1 MNKGKSA
8 NPCGT
13 KRYIDTKSPS
23 FPANFAKSG
32 DGRPV
37 QSSRRHPDDTK
48 PKGFPAYNPALHS
61 LNGEFMRGA
70 TSSAPVS
77 LIGGLDRKN
86 SAVEIELSPEVL
98 ARRAKQRRQMLDM
111 TGVSYMID
119 ATILLIYA
127 YAGATSFI
135 VAPAYAACGLLSVA
149 VYIAISEAKV
159 NDRFRDHYFISQQTS
174 ISLAIMLLFLYFAPE
189 VGCLFLCSIFLVF
202 TFGALRSTPR
212 QTIIGWT
219 MAAVGLTVLFLLTD
233 KPIGMPTGTP
243 LERFATM
250 LVFIL
255 VLGRGMIVGLFS
267 SSLHESLYRRGIELK
282 EAYKRIEEL
291 AELDELTGSLNRRC
305 IMQTL
310 DEEIARSRRSK
321 VPCAVALIDLD
332 WFKRIND
339 RFGHPVGDEALR
351 AFAITVF
358 ANIRSIDKFGRY
370 GGEEFLLILPE
381 TSDGAALRTVDRLR
395 GIVAALDW
403 SAISQDMSVTMSAGL
418 ATLRPDDTADSI
430 LARADQLLYQA
441 KDMGRNR
448 VVAA

>member
-1 MNKGKSA
+1 
-8 NPCGT
+8 
-13 KRYIDTKSPS
+13 
-23 FPANFAKSG
+23 
-32 DGRPV
+32 
-37 QSSRRHPDDTK
+37 
-48 PKGFPAYNPALHS
+48 LHFHH
-61 LNGEFMRGA
+61 GEFMRGA

-77 LIGGLDRKN
+77 LIGGFDREH
-86 SAVEIELSPEVL
+86 SAVEIELSPEIL
-98 ARRAKQRRQMLDM
+98 ARRAKQRRQILDM

-119 ATILLIYA
+119 AAILLIYA
-127 YAGATSFI
+127 YAGATSFVI
-135 VAPAYAACGLLSVA
+135 APAYAACGLLSVA
-149 VYIAISEAKV
+149 VYIAISEANL
-159 NDRFRDHYFISQQTS
+159 NDRFRDHYFISQQTT
-174 ISLAIMLLFLYFAPE
+174 ISLAIMLAFIYFAPE
-189 VGCLFLCSIFLVF
+189 VGSLFLCSIFLVF

-219 MAAVGLTVLFLLTD
+219 MAAVGLTILFLLTD

-255 VLGRGMIVGLFS
+255 VLGRGMVVGLFS

-282 EAYKRIEEL
+282 KAYQRIEEL
-291 AELDELTGSLNRRC
+291 AELR
-305 IMQTL
+305 
-310 DEEIARSRRSK
+310 ARRSN

-339 RFGHPVGDEALR
+339 RFGHPAGDEALR

-418 ATLRPDDTADSI
+418 ATLRADDTADSI
-430 LARADQLLYQA
+430 LVRADQLLYQA

>member
-1 MNKGKSA
+1 
-8 NPCGT
+8 
-13 KRYIDTKSPS
+13 
-23 FPANFAKSG
+23 
-32 DGRPV
+32 
-37 QSSRRHPDDTK
+37 
-48 PKGFPAYNPALHS
+48 
-61 LNGEFMRGA
+61 
-70 TSSAPVS
+70 
-77 LIGGLDRKN
+77 
-86 SAVEIELSPEVL
+86 
-98 ARRAKQRRQMLDM
+98 MLDM

-119 ATILLIYA
+119 AAILLIYA
-127 YAGATSFI
+127 YAGATSFAI
-135 VAPAYAACGLLSVA
+135 PPAYAACGLLSVA
-149 VYIAISEAKV
+149 LYIAISEAKL
-159 NDRFRDHYFISQQTS
+159 NDRFRDHYFIVQQTS
-174 ISLAIMLLFLYFAPE
+174 MSLAIMLVFIYVAPE
-189 VGCLFLCSIFLVF
+189 VGGLFLCSIFLVY

-219 MAAVGLTVLFLLTD
+219 MAAIGLTVLFLLTD

-243 LERFATM
+243 LERFATL

-255 VLGRGMIVGLFS
+255 VLGRGMVVGLFS
-267 SSLHESLYRRGIELK
+267 SSLHESLYKRGIELK
-282 EAYKRIEEL
+282 KAYQRIEEL

-310 DEEIARSRRSK
+310 DEEIVRARRSN

-339 RFGHPVGDEALR
+339 RFGHPAGDEALR
-351 AFAITVF
+351 TFAITVF

-370 GGEEFLLILPE
+370 GGEEFLLIVPE
-381 TSDGAALRTVDRLR
+381 TSDNAARRAVDRLR

-418 ATLRPDDTADSI
+418 TMLRADDTADSI

-448 VVAA
+448 VVTA

>member
-1 MNKGKSA
+1 MLGVS
-8 NPCGT
+8 
-13 KRYIDTKSPS
+13 RFSD
-23 FPANFAKSG
+23 PASG
-32 DGRPV
+32 
-37 QSSRRHPDDTK
+37 STDTK
-48 PKGFPAYNPALHS
+48 PKGFPAYSRTLHS

-70 TSSAPVS
+70 TSSASGS
-77 LIGGLDRKN
+77 LIGTLGRTH
-86 SAVEIELSPEVL
+86 SAVEIELSPEIL
-98 ARRAKQRRQMLDM
+98 ARRAKQRRQMLDVV
-111 TGVSYMID
+111 GVSYMID
-119 ATILLIYA
+119 AAILLIYA
-127 YAGATSFI
+127 YAGATSFM
-135 VAPAYAACGLLSVA
+135 VASAYGACGLLSVA
-149 VYIAISEAKV
+149 VYIAVSEANV
-159 NDRFRDHYFISQQTS
+159 NDRFRDHYFVLQQSS
-174 ISLAIMLLFLYFAPE
+174 ISLTIMLAFLYFAPE

-202 TFGALRSTPR
+202 TFAALRSTPW
-212 QTIIGWT
+212 QTVIGWT
-219 MAAVGLTVLFLLTD
+219 MAAIGLTVIFLLTD
-233 KPIGMPTGTP
+233 QTIGMPTGTP

-267 SSLHESLYRRGIELK
+267 SSLHESLYRRGVELK
-282 EAYKRIEEL
+282 KAYQRIEEL

-310 DEEIARSRRSK
+310 DEEIIRARRSNI
-321 VPCAVALIDLD
+321 PCAVALIDLD

-339 RFGHPVGDEALR
+339 RFGHPAGDEALR
-351 AFAITVF
+351 AFSITVF

-418 ATLRPDDTADSI
+418 ATLRADDTADSI
-430 LARADQLLYQA
+430 LVRADQLLYEA
-441 KDMGRNR
+441 KDMGRNQ

>member
-1 MNKGKSA
+1 
-8 NPCGT
+8 
-13 KRYIDTKSPS
+13 
-23 FPANFAKSG
+23 
-32 DGRPV
+32 
-37 QSSRRHPDDTK
+37 
-48 PKGFPAYNPALHS
+48 LLS

-77 LIGGLDRKN
+77 LLGGLGRGH
-86 SAVEIELSPEVL
+86 SAAESELAPDIL
-98 ARRAKQRRQMLDM
+98 ARRARQRRQLLDM

-119 ATILLIYA
+119 AGILLIYA
-127 YAGATSFI
+127 YAGTTSFAI
-135 VAPAYAACGLLSVA
+135 APAYAACGLLSVA
-149 VYIAISEAKV
+149 IYIAISEANV
-159 NDRFRDHYFISQQTS
+159 NDRFRDHYFILQQTS
-174 ISLAIMLLFLYFAPE
+174 LSLAIMLAFIYFAPE
-189 VGCLFLCSIFLVF
+189 VGGLFLCSIFLVY

-219 MAAVGLTVLFLLTD
+219 MAATGLTVLFLLTD

-243 LERFATM
+243 LERFATL

-255 VLGRGMIVGLFS
+255 VLGRGMVVGLFS
-267 SSLHESLYRRGIELK
+267 SSLQESLYKRGVELK
-282 EAYKRIEEL
+282 TAYQRIEEL

-310 DEEIARSRRSK
+310 DEEIARSRRSN
-321 VPCAVALIDLD
+321 VPCAIVLIDLD

-339 RFGHPVGDEALR
+339 RFGHPAGDEALR

-381 TSDGAALRTVDRLR
+381 TSDSAALRTVDRLR

-418 ATLRPDDTADSI
+418 TMLRADDTADSI

-441 KDMGRNR
+441 KDMGRNQ